1 MGDHSHRQLSDNVRA
16 GRHGHERCEFGGL
29 LLTPKEVVERKSVMN
44 KKASAKPRPTHPG
57 ELLREEVMPAAEL
70 NQVQLAKAL
79 GVSRKTI
86 SEVVLEQRPIT
97 VDMAMRLGR
106 YFGNGPNLWL
116 NMQQA
121 VDLWDAIHSHGRT
134 YDRIKPLKRKAA

>member
-1 MGDHSHRQLSDNVRA
+1 MDLEARG
-16 GRHGHERCEFGGL
+16 
-29 LLTPKEVVERKSVMN
+29 
-44 KKASAKPRPTHPG
+44 
-57 ELLREEVMPAAEL
+57 
-70 NQVQLAKAL
+70 
-79 GVSRKTI
+79 
-86 SEVVLEQRPIT
+86 EVVLEQRPIT

-121 VDLWDAIHSHGRT
+121 VDLWDAIHSNGRT